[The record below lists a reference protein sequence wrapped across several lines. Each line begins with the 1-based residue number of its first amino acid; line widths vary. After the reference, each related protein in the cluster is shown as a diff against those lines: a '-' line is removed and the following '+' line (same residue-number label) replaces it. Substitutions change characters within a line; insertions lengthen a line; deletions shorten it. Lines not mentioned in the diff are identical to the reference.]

1 MLSLSDF
8 EPGHIYRET
17 TISAGGKSDDAV
29 GTLSSDLHIQNLHA
43 VGLDVSVELYLELAR
58 FGVDDIEK
66 LVIIV
71 ESHKEKV
78 SIFVWVDVLC
88 KSLIEL
94 RQPPDRRIFTLTTMP
109 LISGRFEIASIP
121 PFCG

>member
-1 MLSLSDF
+1 
-8 EPGHIYRET
+8 
-17 TISAGGKSDDAV
+17 
-29 GTLSSDLHIQNLHA
+29 
-43 VGLDVSVELYLELAR
+43 LAR

-71 ESHKEKV
+71 ESHEEKV
-78 SIFVWVDVLC
+78 SVFVWVDVLC

-94 RQPPDRRIFTLTTMP
+94 RQPPDRRIFTLTTML

-121 PFCG
+121 PFSV